1 MTRAKAVRILKSK
14 TPKTSEELLRAIKR
28 LGSSQKEIK
37 TNLIKL
43 GFKNSDQRNCVT
55 CPVCKYLES
64 LGLKSPYVSDSEI
77 IVRTNGDR
85 LVCDLTYYPVMKRFQ
100 VKAGQGMIKGLA
112 GYVGPYLRVGT
123 P

>member
-1 MTRAKAVRILKSK
+1 MTRAKAVRIIKSK
-14 TPKTSEELLRAIKR
+14 APKTSEELLRAIKR
-28 LGSSQKEIK
+28 LGNNQKEIK

-64 LGLKSPYVSDSEI
+64 LGIKSPYVTYTEI
-77 IVRTNGDR
+77 RAGN
-85 LVCDLTYYPVMKRFQ
+85 LSCDLNSYPVMKRFQ
-100 VKAGQGMIKGLA
+100 FKAGQGMIKGLA
-112 GYVGPYLRVGT
+112 GYVGLYGKVGT